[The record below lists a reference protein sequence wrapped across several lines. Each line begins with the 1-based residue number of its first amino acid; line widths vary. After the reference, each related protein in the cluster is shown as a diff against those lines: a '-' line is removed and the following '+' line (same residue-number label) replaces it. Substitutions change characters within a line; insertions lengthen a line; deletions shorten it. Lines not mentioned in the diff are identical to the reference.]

1 LENRL
6 KDTVDDFARVTG
18 YNLAGLLI
26 RSADFASSD
35 YPRILSYFTGKSDIS
50 SQSFNKLKSLI
61 YDFDNVTEIFEAQ
74 ESYFSNMR
82 YWDLIERISNIKT
95 FLKTVKNSNR
105 WLRTSV
111 VNASYGSFTTEER
124 QLKKNETIEDIERL
138 DVGSSNP
145 QDSWINTAIKNN
157 STEESLT
164 QGSVLNIDLTS
175 VSKSF
180 SITNTVDSIQGKS
193 AYGKD
198 IKSKIGFSDNDVEY
212 LDFEETMSQT
222 VNILLSLTRGENYF
236 YPSVGVS
243 KSNIGVDRANFS
255 FPSLFREMSES
266 ISTDDSIKGF
276 EIIDIRYDQDAIF
289 YDVKVTTI
297 LDKFLSN
304 KIKIT
309 S

>member
-1 LENRL
+1 MENRL
-6 KDTVDDFARVTG
+6 KDTVDDFARITG

-26 RSADFASSD
+26 RSANFASSD

-82 YWDLIERISNIKT
+82 YWDLIEKISNIKT

-236 YPSVGVS
+236 YPSIGVS

-276 EIIDIRYDQDAIF
+276 EITDIRYDQDAIF

>member
-1 LENRL
+1 MENRL

>member
-1 LENRL
+1 M
-6 KDTVDDFARVTG
+6 DDFARVTG

>member
-1 LENRL
+1 MENRL

-276 EIIDIRYDQDAIF
+276 EITDIRYDQDAIF

>member
-1 LENRL
+1 MENRL
-6 KDTVDDFARVTG
+6 KDTVDDFARITG

-26 RSADFASSD
+26 RSANFASSD

-50 SQSFNKLKSLI
+50 SQSFNRLKSLI

-82 YWDLIERISNIKT
+82 YWDLIEKISNIKT

-236 YPSVGVS
+236 YPSIGVS

-276 EIIDIRYDQDAIF
+276 EITDIRYDQDAIF

>member
-1 LENRL
+1 
-6 KDTVDDFARVTG
+6 
-18 YNLAGLLI
+18 
-26 RSADFASSD
+26 
-35 YPRILSYFTGKSDIS
+35 
-50 SQSFNKLKSLI
+50 
-61 YDFDNVTEIFEAQ
+61 
-74 ESYFSNMR
+74 MR
-82 YWDLIERISNIKT
+82 YWDLIEKISNIKT

-236 YPSVGVS
+236 YPSIGVS

-276 EIIDIRYDQDAIF
+276 EITDIRYDQDAIF

>member
-276 EIIDIRYDQDAIF
+276 EITDIRYDQDAIF

>member
-266 ISTDDSIKGF
+266 ISTDDSIQGF